1 MQTDSANIVF
11 SQGNLTRM
19 VQKEGSKTYVDILDR
34 SMQLFNDFGIE
45 SVSIYRVAESMD
57 ISPGN
62 LTYHFKRKK
71 NLVDALL
78 NRLENQFIA
87 GLKEFPY
94 TSGAGSFVQAYAE
107 LFAISWHHR
116 GIFNSAPYLIQSG
129 LVTASRFRAL
139 SNHITTMMVNQTE
152 PLITRGFME
161 RIPPPY
167 NLQILIDCVW
177 WQWLGWLRVNQL
189 REPEQHISFDE
200 IVKSAI
206 DHCIFLVRPYMKKNF
221 PTRLHEAVQELQL
234 VPSNAPRRKTPRD
247 TKKRPAPRRRTLS
260 KAEADG

>member
-1 MQTDSANIVF
+1 
-11 SQGNLTRM
+11 M
-19 VQKEGSKTYVDILDR
+19 VQQEGSKTYVDILDR

-45 SVSIYRVAESMD
+45 SVSVYRVAESLG

-78 NRLENQFIA
+78 NRLEKQFIA

-139 SNHITTMMVNQTE
+139 SKHITDMMVNQTE
-152 PLITRGFME
+152 PLIAQGFME
-161 RIPPPY
+161 KIPPPY
-167 NLQILIDCVW
+167 NLEILIDCVW

-206 DHCIFLVRPYMKKNF
+206 DHCIFLVRPYMKKNY
-221 PTRLHEAVQELQL
+221 PTRLYEAVQGLQL
-234 VPSNAPRRKTPRD
+234 TPSTAARRKPAPD
-247 TKKRPAPRRRTLS
+247 AKKRPVQRRRAGT
-260 KAEADG
+260 KQETR